1 MLFKNI
7 GIGIFEIVAGSFLP
21 FSRYDLAKIQFVL
34 EH

>member
-1 MLFKNI
+1 MEK
-7 GIGIFEIVAGSFLP
+7 GIFEIVAGSFLP